1 MNFRQ
6 TLVAF
11 TALAGLLGATPVFAQ
26 GSAGSSMQPQTTQ
39 TTPQQGPLGGT
50 PGARAGANA
59 GQATGQTVPGN
70 NAGSPQGGTAP
81 DRQTPPNMQSNV
93 QSQGNA
99 PAGAQTQAAT
109 PPGGNAATPPGG
121 NATMPPGG
129 NATMPPSGNAARP
142 TAAGATTGPLAV
154 DSAAVRSG
162 RRASKLIGS
171 SVYNENNES
180 IGEVDDILI
189 PAGGSGPVA
198 VISVGGFL
206 GIGAKL
212 VAVPYERLQAA
223 GGSNNRWT
231 LSGATKD
238 SLGSLPTF
246 NYDNSGEKRG

>member
-1 MNFRQ
+1 MTFRQ
-6 TLVAF
+6 TLVAM
-11 TALAGLLGATPVFAQ
+11 TALAGLLGPGLALAQ

-39 TTPQQGPLGGT
+39 TTPQQGPTGGT
-50 PGARAGANA
+50 PAARAGANA
-59 GQATGQTVPGN
+59 GQATGQTIPGD

-81 DRQTPPNMQSNV
+81 GRQTPPNMQSNA

-99 PAGAQTQAAT
+99 PAGAQTQAVT
-109 PPGGNAATPPGG
+109 PPST
-121 NATMPPGG
+121 
-129 NATMPPSGNAARP
+129 NAARP
-142 TAAGATTGPLAV
+142 AATGATTGPLAV

-189 PAGGSGPVA
+189 PSGGSGPVA

-223 GGSNNRWT
+223 SGTNNRWT

-246 NYDNSGEKRG
+246 TYDNSAEKRG

>member
-6 TLVAF
+6 TLVAM
-11 TALAGLLGATPVFAQ
+11 TALAGLLGPSLVLAQ

-39 TTPQQGPLGGT
+39 TTPQQGPVGGT
-50 PGARAGANA
+50 PAARAGANA
-59 GQATGQTVPGN
+59 GQATGQTIPGN

-93 QSQGNA
+93 QSQGAA
-99 PAGAQTQAAT
+99 PGGAQTQAAT
-109 PPGGNAATPPGG
+109 PPPA
-121 NATMPPGG
+121 
-129 NATMPPSGNAARP
+129 NAARP
-142 TAAGATTGPLAV
+142 AAAGATTGPLAV
-154 DSAAVRSG
+154 DSTAIRSG

-189 PAGGSGPVA
+189 PSAGSGPVA

-212 VAVPYERLQAA
+212 VAVPFDRLQAA

-231 LSGATKD
+231 LTGATKD

-246 NYDNSGEKRG
+246 NYENSAEKRG

>member
-1 MNFRQ
+1 MTFRQ
-6 TLVAF
+6 KLVAM
-11 TALAGLLGATPVFAQ
+11 TALAGLLGPALALAQ

-59 GQATGQTVPGN
+59 GQATGQTIPGN
-70 NAGSPQGGTAP
+70 NAGSPQGGSAP
-81 DRQTPPNMQSNV
+81 DRQTPPNMQA
-93 QSQGNA
+93 QSQG
-99 PAGAQTQAAT
+99 TAT
-109 PPGGNAATPPGG
+109 PPAT
-121 NATMPPGG
+121 
-129 NATMPPSGNAARP
+129 SAARP
-142 TAAGATTGPLAV
+142 ATAGATTGALAV
-154 DSAAVRSG
+154 DSAAIRSG

-189 PAGGSGPVA
+189 PSAGSGPVA

-212 VAVPYERLQAA
+212 VAVPFDRLQAA
-223 GGSNNRWT
+223 GGSSNRWT
-231 LSGATKD
+231 LTGATKD

-246 NYDNSGEKRG
+246 NYDNSAEKRG

>member
-1 MNFRQ
+1 MTFRQ
-6 TLVAF
+6 TLVAM
-11 TALAGLLGATPVFAQ
+11 TALAGLLGPGLALAQ

-39 TTPQQGPLGGT
+39 TTPQEGSVGGT
-50 PGARAGANA
+50 PAARAGANA
-59 GQATGQTVPGN
+59 GQATGQTVPGS
-70 NAGSPQGGTAP
+70 NAGSPQGGTAA

-109 PPGGNAATPPGG
+109 PPSGNATVPPGG
-121 NATMPPGG
+121 NA
-129 NATMPPSGNAARP
+129 ARP
-142 TAAGATTGPLAV
+142 AAAGATTGPLAV

-180 IGEVDDILI
+180 IGEVDDILL
-189 PAGGSGPVA
+189 PAAGSGPVA

-212 VAVPYERLQAA
+212 VAVPFDRLQAA

>member
-1 MNFRQ
+1 MTIRKR
-6 TLVAF
+6 LVAM
-11 TALAGLLGATPVFAQ
+11 TALAGLLGPGLIPAQAWAQ

-39 TTPQQGPLGGT
+39 TTPQQGPLGGN

-59 GQATGQTVPGN
+59 GQATGQTIPGN

-81 DRQTPPNMQSNV
+81 DRQTPPHMQT
-93 QSQGNA
+93 QGQA
-99 PAGAQTQAAT
+99 PAQAPGSGT
-109 PPGGNAATPPGG
+109 PPAA
-121 NATMPPGG
+121 
-129 NATMPPSGNAARP
+129 NAARP
-142 TAAGATTGPLAV
+142 SGASVGATTGALAV
-154 DSAAVRSG
+154 DSAAIRSG

-189 PAGGSGPVA
+189 PSGGSGPVA

-246 NYDNSGEKRG
+246 TYENSAEKRG

>member
-1 MNFRQ
+1 MTFRHN
-6 TLVAF
+6 LVAM
-11 TALAGLLGATPVFAQ
+11 TALAGLLVPALALAQ
-26 GSAGSSMQPQTTQ
+26 GSAGSSMQLQTTQ

-59 GQATGQTVPGN
+59 GQATGQTIPGN

-109 PPGGNAATPPGG
+109 PPGGNAA
-121 NATMPPGG
+121 
-129 NATMPPSGNAARP
+129 RP
-142 TAAGATTGPLAV
+142 AAAGATTGPLAV

-189 PAGGSGPVA
+189 PSGGSGPVA

-212 VAVPYERLQAA
+212 VAVPYDRLQAA

-231 LSGATKD
+231 LAGATKD

-246 NYDNSGEKRG
+246 TYENSAEKRG

>member
-1 MNFRQ
+1 MTFRQ
-6 TLVAF
+6 TLVAM
-11 TALAGLLGATPVFAQ
+11 TALAGLLVPALALAQ
-26 GSAGSSMQPQTTQ
+26 GAAGSSMQPQTTQ
-39 TTPQQGPLGGT
+39 TTPQQGPVGGT

-59 GQATGQTVPGN
+59 GQATGQTIPGD
-70 NAGSPQGGTAP
+70 NAGSPRAGSAP
-81 DRQTPPNMQSNV
+81 DRQTPPTMQS
-93 QSQGNA
+93 QA
-99 PAGAQTQAAT
+99 PAT
-109 PPGGNAATPPGG
+109 PAPGT
-121 NATMPPGG
+121 
-129 NATMPPSGNAARP
+129 NAARP
-142 TAAGATTGPLAV
+142 AAAGATTGPLAV
-154 DSAAVRSG
+154 DSAALRSG

-189 PAGGSGPVA
+189 PPGGSGGPIA

-212 VAVPYERLQAA
+212 VAVPYDRLQAA

-231 LSGATKD
+231 LAGATKD

>member
-1 MNFRQ
+1 MTFRQ
-6 TLVAF
+6 NLVAM
-11 TALAGLLGATPVFAQ
+11 TALAGLLGPALALAQ

-59 GQATGQTVPGN
+59 GQATGQTIPGN
-70 NAGSPQGGTAP
+70 NAGSPQGGSAP

-93 QSQGNA
+93 QSQGAA
-99 PAGAQTQAAT
+99 PGGAQTQAAT
-109 PPGGNAATPPGG
+109 PPA
-121 NATMPPGG
+121 
-129 NATMPPSGNAARP
+129 SNAARP
-142 TAAGATTGPLAV
+142 AAAGATTGPLAV
-154 DSAAVRSG
+154 DSTAIRSG

-189 PAGGSGPVA
+189 PSAGGGPVA

-212 VAVPYERLQAA
+212 VAVPFDRLQAA

-231 LSGATKD
+231 LAGATKD

-246 NYDNSGEKRG
+246 NYDNSAEKRG